1 MGRYTGPKERLS
13 RRAGVDLGLKGS
25 RTLLGKGALERRG
38 TAGPGQHG
46 RRPRRLST
54 YGEQLLEK
62 QKARWCYGIRETQ
75 FRRYAREAIRRQS
88 QETIAGER
96 LLSSLEL
103 RLDNVLYRL
112 GFASTRAQARQF
124 VSHGHVLVDGRRL
137 DIPSAQMRPGSTVA
151 LHSTSTIRD
160 RASTAFAD
168 VHRVPAWL
176 AADGDQLAGTVLRT
190 PVLDEIDTPVNEQL
204 IIEYYSRG

>member
-25 RTLLGKGALERRG
+25 RTLTGKGALERRG
-38 TAGPGQHG
+38 DAAPGQHG

-75 FRRYAREAIRRQS
+75 FRRYAREAIRRRS
-88 QETIAGER
+88 QETVAGER
-96 LLSSLEL
+96 LLSSLET

-137 DIPSAQMRPGSTVA
+137 DIASAQIRPGSTVA
-151 LHSTSTIRD
+151 LRPSSTVRERS
-160 RASTAFAD
+160 AESFAD
-168 VHRVPAWL
+168 IHRVPSWL
-176 AADGDQLAGTVLRT
+176 AADGDELAGTVLRSPT
-190 PVLDEIDTPVNEQL
+190 LDEIDTPVNEQL